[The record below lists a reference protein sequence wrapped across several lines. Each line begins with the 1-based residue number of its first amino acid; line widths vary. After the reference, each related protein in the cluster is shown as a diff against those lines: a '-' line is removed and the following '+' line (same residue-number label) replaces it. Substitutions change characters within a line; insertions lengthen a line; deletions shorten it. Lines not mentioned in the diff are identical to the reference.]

1 MEMIIILKSI
11 MNRISNQN
19 NPFCINSRKHVWL
32 TINYR
37 IAFGFLFI
45 LMLIVCIAYTWY
57 NEWQKIEQLEED
69 NRRVDGFRSDIND
82 IHIRLIEFSLLG
94 ETVLD
99 WDDEDVEHYHTQR
112 MMVDSMLC
120 RFKGSY
126 PFERIGSLR
135 CLLENK
141 EIQMRNIVQV
151 LDEQEALNAKI
162 ARQVPVIV
170 RKSTQEQPKK
180 PKRKGFL
187 GLFGKKEEP
196 KPTATTAMLHTLNRD
211 MIVRQQ
217 AQSRM
222 LAEHTDSLSVRN
234 GELNR
239 QLQSLIRR
247 MDDRV
252 QSDLRQREAEITTMR
267 EQSFL
272 QIGGLTGFVLLLL
285 VISYI
290 IIHREANRIK
300 RYKEKTARLISELQE
315 SAAQNE
321 ELITSRKKAM
331 HTITHELRTPLT
343 AIHGYAEL
351 IPTENDTEKIDN
363 YSGNIRMAAQRMIAM
378 LNSLLRYF
386 RLDRGKEQASV
397 APFKLRTIADTL
409 SAEFTP
415 LSEEKGL
422 RLSVECD
429 TDIIVM
435 SDKERVMQICDNL
448 LTNAVKFTQTGDIS
462 VRLSHSCG
470 ILDIVVE
477 DTGSGMTEEEQHRV
491 FNAFE
496 RLSNAATQDGFGLGL
511 SIVRRIVDMLGGTI
525 RLDSEKG
532 KGSRFTVEIPARTA
546 DTVTSDENDVQETHL
561 EKSYSVITL
570 DDNEIVLN
578 MIKDMYASV
587 GVHCDT
593 FSNVGDM
600 MEAIRS
606 RNYDFAIVDLKM
618 PEMNGFEVL
627 ELMRSSSVGN
637 SRELPVIVATAS
649 GSCDEEELLTRG
661 FTACLFKPFAISELL
676 ATSEKCL
683 SANAGK
689 DELPD
694 LTSLLAYGDKTMIL
708 DRLIT
713 ETEKDIQTVRNAVE
727 KNDCK
732 VLDEWVH
739 RLRSSWAVIR
749 ADKPLW
755 ELYELLHQKEE
766 CSKEELQRAVFAIL
780 DKGNMI
786 IKVAKEERRESD
798 EDICD

>member
-1 MEMIIILKSI
+1 MKFIQKTITIGYSLIILI
-11 MNRISNQN
+11 IS
-19 NPFCINSRKHVWL
+19 
-32 TINYR
+32 
-37 IAFGFLFI
+37 
-45 LMLIVCIAYTWY
+45 CIAYVWY
-57 NEWQKIEQLEED
+57 CEWQEIETLEAGNSQIDKFRKRIIDVHIQLID
-69 NRRVDGFRSDIND
+69 F
-82 IHIRLIEFSLLG
+82 FLLG

-99 WDDEDVEHYHTQR
+99 WEDKDLEHYHTRR
-112 MMVDSMLC
+112 MAVDSMLC
-120 RFKGSY
+120 DFKTVY
-126 PFERIGSLR
+126 PSHRIDSLR
-135 CLLENK
+135 CLMEDK
-141 EIQMRNIVQV
+141 EKQMRNIVQV

-162 ARQVPVIV
+162 ARQVPAIA

-180 PKRKGFL
+180 KKRKGFL

-196 KPTATTAMLHTLNRD
+196 KPTATTTMLYTLNRNV
-211 MIVRQQ
+211 ITRQQ
-217 AQSRM
+217 AQSKR
-222 LAEHTDSLSVRN
+222 LAEHADSLAARN

-239 QLQSLIRR
+239 QLQSLISR

-252 QSDLRQREAEITTMR
+252 QSYLRQREAEITAMR

-272 QIGGLTGFVLLLL
+272 QIGGLTGFILLLL

-290 IIHREANRIK
+290 IIHRDANRIK

-315 SAAQNE
+315 SAARNE

-351 IPTENDTEKIDN
+351 IPKENDTEKIEN
-363 YSGNIRMAAQRMIAM
+363 YSGNIRMATQRMITM
-378 LNSLLRYF
+378 LNSLLNFF
-386 RLDRGKEQASV
+386 RLDSGKEQANVS
-397 APFKLRTIADTL
+397 PFKLKTIADTL
-409 SAEFTP
+409 SYEFTS

-422 RLSVECD
+422 RLCVECD
-429 TDIIVM
+429 ADIIVM
-435 SDKERVMQICDNL
+435 GDKERVMQICDNL
-448 LTNAVKFTQTGDIS
+448 LTNAVKFTQAGKIS
-462 VRLSHSCG
+462 VLLSHSDST
-470 ILDIVVE
+470 LRIVVE

-496 RLSNAATQDGFGLGL
+496 QLSNAATQDGFGLGL
-511 SIVRRIVDMLGGTI
+511 CIVRRIVDMLDGTI
-525 RLDSEKG
+525 RLESEKG

-546 DTVTSDENDVQETHL
+546 NTVTDEEKDVQKTHV
-561 EKSYSVITL
+561 EKSYSVVAL

-578 MIKDMYASV
+578 MIKDMYASA

-600 MEAIRS
+600 MEAIRI
-606 RNYDFAIVDLKM
+606 RNYDVAIVDLKM
-618 PEMNGFEVL
+618 PEMNGFEML

-661 FTACLFKPFAISELL
+661 FTACLFKPFAIQELL

-694 LTSLLAYGDKTMIL
+694 LTSLLAYGNKTMIL
-708 DRLIT
+708 DRLMT
-713 ETEKDIQTVRNAVE
+713 ETEKDMQAVRDAGE
-727 KNDCK
+727 KGDCK
-732 VLDEWVH
+732 ALDEWVH

-755 ELYELLHQKEE
+755 ELHELLHREEE
-766 CSKEELQRAVFAIL
+766 CSDEELQCAVAAVL
-780 DKGNMI
+780 EKGNMI
-786 IKVAKEERRESD
+786 INIAKKERRASD